1 MKQIKT
7 NEKYHSR
14 WILSILMA
22 FQPKDDDLILA
33 DANVYIV
40 ARVIPYTGYNK
51 TSENISDCNVN

>member
-1 MKQIKT
+1 
-7 NEKYHSR
+7 
-14 WILSILMA
+14 MA

-40 ARVIPYTGYNK
+40 AYVIPYTGYNK